1 MVDQLQ
7 HATEALRKAL
17 VQVERLKRT
26 NRALLER
33 SSEPIAIVGMSCR
46 FPGGV
51 DSPES
56 LWQMVAD
63 GRDVISE
70 FPADRGWDLGALYD
84 PDPDA
89 RHKCYVNTGGF
100 VDGVA
105 DFDPAFFGIA
115 PSEALAMDPQHRMLL
130 ELSWEA
136 LERAGIDPSGLRG
149 SATGVFAGLI
159 VQGYGMLAE
168 EIEGYRLTGMT
179 SSVASGRVSYVL
191 GLEGPAVSV
200 DTACSS
206 SLVAL
211 HMAVQSLR
219 SGECD
224 LALAGGATVNAT
236 PTVFVEFSRHRG
248 LAPDGRCKAY
258 AGAADG
264 VGWSEGGAI
273 LVVERL
279 SDAQRL
285 GHPVLAV
292 VRGSAVNQDGASN
305 GLTAP
310 NGPSQQRVVR
320 AALANA
326 GLAASE
332 VDVVEGHGTGTT
344 LGDPI
349 EAQALLAT
357 YGQDRGSGGPLW
369 LGSVK
374 SNMGHTQAA
383 AGVAGVIKMVQAM
396 RHEMLPA
403 TLHVDEPSPHVDWS
417 AGAVSLLTEAQPW
430 GAERPRRA
438 GVSSFGIS
446 GTNAHVIIEAVP
458 AQPTREAGPAQP
470 VVPWVVSAKSATA
483 LAAQAA
489 RLAEYLRARDEL
501 DVADVGWTLAGRAT
515 FEHRAVVVATDRD
528 RLLAGLDELANDDPA
543 GTILRGTATP
553 AGKTVFVFPGQGSQW
568 LGMGIELLDSA
579 PVFAQQIRACDEAF
593 SEFVDWSLTDVLR
606 GAAGAPGMDRVDV
619 VQPVLFA
626 VMVSLAELWK
636 SVGVNP
642 DAVIGHSQGEIAA
655 AYIAGALSLRDAAR
669 VVTLRSKLLRS
680 LAGPGGMLSIAC
692 STERARELL
701 APYGNRVSIA
711 AVNGRSAVVVSGD
724 VAALDEL
731 VGFCADLELRTRRI
745 DVDYASHS
753 VEVEAIRDDLAEALS
768 GVEPRSS
775 RIAFFSTVT
784 GSRLDTAGLD
794 ADYWY
799 RNIRQ
804 TVQFDQAVRSASEH
818 GYRTFIESS
827 PHPALLAGIEDTAN
841 HQAGRDAEATVIPT
855 LGRDDGGLDRFLTSA
870 ATAFVAGVGVQWRG
884 VLDGA
889 GFVELPTY
897 AFDRRR
903 FWLSGEGVGADA
915 TGLGLGASEHPL
927 LHAVVEL
934 PSSGGVVL
942 TGRLSPSQQGWLT
955 DHAVSGAVVFPGAGF
970 VELAIRAGDEVGC
983 STVDELTLQAPLMLP
998 VKDSGAGSVAVQV
1011 VVGPAAE
1018 TGQRVVSIFS
1028 RPDTGSGWVCHAE
1041 GTLST
1046 GAVEPGADLSAWPP
1060 VGAVAVDAA
1069 DGYEQL
1075 AARGYG
1081 YGPAFR
1087 GLTAAWVRGDEVF
1100 AEVRLPDA
1108 AGSVNGYGVHPALL
1122 DAAMHALVI
1131 GHQIADHT
1139 DEVVLPFSWQ
1149 GVSLHAAGASA
1160 VRARI
1165 APAGTSAVSIEL
1177 ADGLGLPVLSVR
1189 AMVARSV
1196 SERQLRAAVSAS
1208 GPDRLFEV
1216 EWSPATAGTADT
1228 PAHEVF
1234 ESLAA
1239 EEDPVTGSYRR
1250 THEALAAVQSW
1261 LAAHDSGVLV
1271 VATRGAVGLAGEDV
1285 PDLAGAAV
1293 WGLVR
1298 SAQTEHPGRIVL
1310 VDSDAA
1316 LDNSAIATV
1325 LAVGEPQVLLRD
1337 GTAHTARVRGS
1348 RAVDG
1353 IMTPPESGPWRLG
1366 ISSAGTFENLQLE
1379 PVPNADAPLE
1389 PGQVRVALRAIAT
1402 NFRDVMITLGMFT
1415 HEALLGGE
1423 GAGVVVEVGPGVTE
1437 FEVGDSVYG
1446 FFPDGSGTLV
1456 PGDVRLLQHKPAD
1469 WSYAEA
1475 AGISAVFTTAYM
1487 AFIHLAEVRPGQRV
1501 LVHAA
1506 AGGVGMAAVQ
1516 LARHLGLEVFAT
1528 ASRGKWDTLR
1538 AMGFDD
1544 DHISDSRSLDF
1555 EDKFRSITA
1564 GRGFDVVLDS
1574 LAGDFV
1580 DASLRLVAPGGIFL
1594 EMGKTD
1600 IRDPGAVAQE
1610 YPSVRYRAF
1619 DLFEPGRPRMHQWML
1634 ELAGLFD
1641 AGVLKPLPVTTFDVR
1656 RGRAALRYLSQARHI
1671 GKVVMTLPS
1680 GPGPG
1685 RLASGTV
1692 LITGGT
1698 GMAGSTLARHLV
1710 AHHGVEDLALLSR
1723 RGPDAPGA
1731 AELISELEAAG
1742 ARARVIA
1749 CDAADRPALAA
1760 VITELAATRPLS
1772 GVIHAAGVLDDAMV
1786 TSLTPERVDAVLAA
1800 KIDAAWNLHELTR
1813 DLNLS
1818 AFVMFSS
1825 MAGLVGSSGQ
1835 GNYGAANSFLDGLAA
1850 HRRAHGLPAISLGWG
1865 LWDQASAMTGGLD
1878 AADRARLGRDGILA
1892 LSSDEAMELFD
1903 TALIV
1908 DQPFLAPARID
1919 LGALRAHAVAVPPM
1933 FADLV
1938 NAPTRR
1944 RVDDS
1949 LAAAKSKSALAHRL
1963 EGLSEAEQHAVLLD
1977 LVRSHIATVLGNTSA
1992 EAIDPDKAFQEL
2004 GFDSLTAVEMRNR
2017 LKTATGLSLSPTL
2030 IFDYPTP
2037 NGLAGYIRAELAGA
2051 PQEIK
2056 HAPVARA
2063 TEDDPIVIV
2072 GMSCRY
2078 PGGVNSPED
2087 LWQMLTEG
2095 RDVLSE
2101 FPTDRGW
2108 DLAGVY
2114 NPDPDVPG
2122 TCYTRTG
2129 GFVDGV
2135 ADFDPAFFGIAPS
2148 EALAMDPQQRMFLE
2162 LSWEALERAGIEPG
2176 ALRGSATGMF
2186 AGVYTQGYGIDAAP
2200 TAEGFRLTG
2209 QSSSVASG
2217 RVSYVLGLEGPAV
2230 SVDTACSSS
2239 LVALHMAVQS
2249 LRSGECDLALAGG
2262 VTVNATPDIFVE
2274 FSRMRGLSVDGR
2286 CKAYAGA
2293 ADGTGFSEGGGMLV
2307 VERLSDAQRLGHPVL
2322 AVVRG
2327 SAVNQDG
2334 ASNGLTAPNGPSQ
2347 QRVVRA
2353 ALANAGLAASEVDVV
2368 EGHGTGTTLGDPIEA
2383 QALLA
2388 TYGQDRGSGGPLW
2401 LGSVKS
2407 NMGHTQA
2414 AAGVAGVIKMVQ
2426 AMRHEMLPATLH
2438 VDEPSPHVD
2447 WSAGAVSLL
2456 TEAQPWGAERPRRA
2470 GVSSFGIS
2478 GTNAHVIIEAV
2489 PSETRPSPVQVT
2501 ERPAV
2506 PVLPWVVSAKSPSAL
2521 KSQAARLATHLRDQP
2536 DLDVADVA
2544 WTLAG
2549 RSTFEQRAVIVGD
2562 DRDRL
2567 LAGLDEL
2574 AADELAPSIVRGTA
2588 APGGKTV
2595 FVFPGQG
2602 SQLLGMGRGLHGA
2615 YPIFAEA
2622 FDAVLAE
2629 LDQHLL
2635 RPLRDVMWGNDES
2648 LLNTTEFAQ
2657 PALFAVE
2664 VALFRLLESWG
2675 IHPDFVMG
2683 HSIGELSAAHAAGVL
2698 SLKNAAVL
2706 VAARGRFMQALPAG
2720 GAMIAVQATEDE
2732 VRPLLVSSEEAGVGI
2747 AAVNGPASVVISG
2760 AEGAVTAIAD
2770 RLRADGRRV
2779 HQLAVSHAFHSPLMD
2794 AMIDE
2799 FGTVAAG
2806 LTVGKPTIPI
2816 VSNVTGQ
2823 LAADDFGTAA
2833 YWKRHVRDAVRFADS
2848 VRFVHAAGGNRFLEV
2863 GPSSGLTASIEETLA
2878 DNAVAEISAMSALRK
2893 DRPEPV
2899 ALVNT
2904 VAQGFVAGM
2913 AVDWRGA
2920 IGAANLVELPT
2931 YAFDRRRFWLA
2942 RDDAPADAVG
2952 LGLAPGEHALLG
2964 AVVEL
2969 PASGGVVLTG
2979 RLSPGTQG
2987 WLSDHAVGGVVLF
3000 PGAGFVELAIRA
3012 GDEVGCGI
3020 VDELNLAA
3028 PLVLPAGT
3036 SVAVQVVVG
3045 GPDDSGARAVSV
3057 FSRGE
3062 AGSGWSLHAEGVLRA
3077 GSVQPGTDL
3086 SAWPPVGA
3094 VPVEV
3099 GDGYDQ
3105 LAERGYG
3112 YGPAFR
3118 GLTSMWRRGDEI
3130 FAEVTLPSDAGVS
3143 VTGFGVHPVMLDAAL
3158 HAVIL
3163 ASDGDEHAPGS
3174 ILVPFSW
3181 QQVSLHAAGAAAVRA
3196 RIARV
3201 SPSAVSIELA
3211 DGLGLPVLSVASM
3224 VARPVTDQQLL
3235 AAVSNAG
3242 PDRLFELIWSAQP
3255 SSAVQPVSVSAWGTP
3270 ASGETQEG
3278 EAERSVV
3285 LFESQPVP
3293 GDVITEVYAATRA
3306 VLPVLQSWLSRD
3318 GAGTLIV
3325 ATRGAMTLP
3334 GEDVTDLA
3342 GAAVWGLVRS
3352 AQTEHPGRIV
3362 LVDTD
3367 APLDPDAIAAV
3378 LAVGEPQA
3386 LLRNGMVHTARVLGS
3401 RAVGALLTPPE
3412 DGPWRLGMSSY
3423 GTIENLRIERIPD
3436 ADAPLGPGQVRV
3448 ALSAI
3453 AANFRDVMIALG
3465 LYPDPDAIMGIE
3477 AAGVITE
3484 TALQNGRFAV
3494 GDRVMGLFPDG
3505 TGTIARTDER
3515 LLVKVP
3521 AGWSH
3526 TAAATA
3532 SVVFATARYALV
3544 DLAAAK
3550 PGQRMLVHAAAGGVG
3565 MAAVQLARQIGLEVF
3580 ATASRGKWDTLRAMG
3595 FDDDHIAD
3603 SRSLEFE
3610 DKFRA
3615 VTGRTGVAG
3624 MDIVLDSLS
3633 GDFVD
3638 ASLRLV
3644 APGGVFLEMGKT
3656 DIRDPQVV
3664 ARDHSGVRYRAFDLF
3679 EAGPD
3684 RIAQMLDELAAM
3696 FAEDVLRPLPVT
3708 RFDVRRAPAA
3718 LRYLSQARHV
3728 GKVVMT
3734 MPDAWTTGTVLIT
3747 GATGMAGSAVA
3758 RHVVTRHGA
3767 RNVVLVSRR
3776 GLDAPGAAE
3785 LVAELTAAG
3794 AHAEAVA
3801 CDAADREALAKV
3813 IADIP
3818 MQRPLTGVIHAAGV
3832 LDDAVVTSL
3841 NPERMGAV
3849 LRSKVDAAWNLHDL
3863 TRDLDVSAF
3872 VMFSSIAGLAGAS
3885 GQANYAAGN
3894 SFLDG
3899 LAAHRRA
3906 HGLPAISLGWGLWDQ
3921 ASAMTGALGA
3931 ADLARFGR
3939 DGIVAMSSGEALE
3952 LMDTALIVDEPFMLP
3967 AHIDLAALRVKFDS
3981 GTLPP
3986 MFVDLINAP
3995 TRRQVDDSLAAAKSK
4010 SALLQRLEGLPED
4023 EQQAILLD
4031 LVRSHIATVL
4041 GSSSPEAIHPD
4052 RAFQEL
4058 GFDSLTA
4065 VEMRNRLK
4073 AATGLALSPTLI
4085 FDYPN
4090 SAALAGY
4097 MHRELLGASEHTT
4110 AAPAPGE
4117 AEIQRVVGSI
4127 PVKRLRQAGV
4137 LELLLALA
4145 DESSGNGQA
4154 AAPATTEKNIA
4165 DMDLDDLVNAALLD
4179 DDDE

>member
-33 SSEPIAIVGMSCR
+33 ASEPIAIVGMSCR
-46 FPGGV
+46 FPGGI
-51 DSPES
+51 DSPEG
-56 LWQMVAD
+56 LWEMVAD
-63 GRDVISE
+63 GRDVISD
-70 FPADRGWDLGALYD
+70 FPTDRGWDLAGLFD

-115 PSEALAMDPQHRMLL
+115 PTEALAMDPQHRMLL

-136 LERAGIDPSGLRG
+136 LERAGIDPTGLRG

-264 VGWSEGGAI
+264 VGWSEGGAM

-279 SDAQRL
+279 SDARRL

-320 AALANA
+320 AALDNA
-326 GLAASE
+326 GLSPAE

-357 YGQDRGSGGPLW
+357 YGQDRAEPLW

-396 RHEMLPA
+396 RHDTLPA
-403 TLHVDEPSPHVDWS
+403 TLHVDQPSPHVDWS
-417 AGAVSLLTEAQPW
+417 AGSVSPLTEPRAW
-430 GAERPRRA
+430 KADGHVRRA

-446 GTNAHVIIEAVP
+446 GTNAHVIVEDAP
-458 AQPTREAGPAQP
+458 ESPPREPHSAPP
-470 VVPWVVSAKSATA
+470 VVPWVVSAKSASA
-483 LAAQAA
+483 LGSQAA
-489 RLAEYLRARDEL
+489 RLAAHLRAHDEL
-501 DVADVGWTLAGRAT
+501 TAADVGWTLAGRSA
-515 FEHRAVVVATDRD
+515 FEHRAVVVAGDRD
-528 RLLAGLDELANDDPA
+528 RLLAGLDELASGEPVSVVQGVA
-543 GTILRGTATP
+543 AP

-568 LGMGIELLDSA
+568 LGMGVELLESVPA
-579 PVFAQQIRACDEAF
+579 FAQQIGACEEAF
-593 SEFVDWSLTDVLR
+593 AEFVDWSLTDVLR
-606 GAAGAPGMDRVDV
+606 GAPGAPGLDRVDV

-636 SVGVNP
+636 SVGVRP

-655 AYIAGALSLRDAAR
+655 AYVAGALSLRDAAK
-669 VVTLRSKLLRS
+669 VVTLRSALLRS

-711 AVNGRSAVVVSGD
+711 AVNGPSAVVVSGEVD
-724 VAALDEL
+724 ALDEL
-731 VGFCADLELRTRRI
+731 VGFCADLDLRTRRI

-753 VEVEAIRDDLAEALS
+753 VEVEAIRGELTDVLD
-768 GVEPRSS
+768 GIEPRST
-775 RIAFFSTVT
+775 RTAFFSTVT
-784 GSRLDTAGLD
+784 GNRLDTSGLD
-794 ADYWY
+794 AEYWY

-804 TVQFDQAVRSASEH
+804 TVQFDQAVRTACEH
-818 GYRTFIESS
+818 GYRTFVESS
-827 PHPALLAGIEDTAN
+827 PHPALIAGIEATAGDCAA
-841 HQAGRDAEATVIPT
+841 HDPAAIVVPT
-855 LGRDDGGLDRFLTSA
+855 LGRNDGGLERFLTSA
-870 ATAFVAGVGVQWRG
+870 AEAYVAGVSVDWRG
-884 VLDGA
+884 VLEGGA
-889 GFVELPTY
+889 FVELPTY

-903 FWLSGEGVGADA
+903 FWLSGEGVAADA
-915 TGLGLGASEHPL
+915 AGLGLGISEHPL
-927 LHAVVEL
+927 LNAVVEL
-934 PSSGGVVL
+934 PASGGVVL
-942 TGRLSPSQQGWLT
+942 TGRLSTRLQGWLA
-955 DHAVSGAVVFPGAGF
+955 DHAVSGAVVFPGTGF

-983 STVDELTLQAPLMLP
+983 STVDELTLQAPLMLTAA
-998 VKDSGAGSVAVQV
+998 DSVAVQV
-1011 VVGPAAE
+1011 VVGASE
-1018 TGQRVVSIFS
+1018 ESGSRSVSVFS
-1028 RPDTGSGWVCHAE
+1028 RADAGWVCHAE
-1041 GTLST
+1041 GILST
-1046 GAVEPGADLSAWPP
+1046 GSVEPAADLSAWPP
-1060 VGAVAVDAA
+1060 TGAVAVDAA
-1069 DGYEQL
+1069 DGYERL

-1087 GLTAAWVRGDEVF
+1087 GLTSVWARGDEVF
-1100 AEVRLPDA
+1100 AEVRLPES
-1108 AGSVNGYGVHPALL
+1108 AGGVGGFGIHPALL
-1122 DAAMHALVI
+1122 DAAMHAMIVAN
-1131 GHQIADHT
+1131 GTST
-1139 DEVVLPFSWQ
+1139 DATEVVLPFAWQ
-1149 GVSLHAAGASA
+1149 GVSLHAAGATA

-1165 APAGTSAVSIEL
+1165 APAGGSSRAVSIEL
-1177 ADGLGLPVLSVR
+1177 ADGLGLPVLSVA
-1189 AMVARSV
+1189 AMVARPV
-1196 SERQLRAAVSAS
+1196 SEQQLRAAVSGA
-1208 GPDRLFEV
+1208 GADRLFEV
-1216 EWSPATAGTADT
+1216 VWSKATPTPKPAGPPPSYRLLESHDT
-1228 PAHEVF
+1228 GQ
-1234 ESLAA
+1234 
-1239 EEDPVTGSYRR
+1239 DPVTETYQR

-1261 LAAHDSGVLV
+1261 LTADDPSVLI
-1271 VATRGAVGLAGEDV
+1271 VATRGAMALAGEDV
-1285 PDLAGAAV
+1285 TDLAGAAV

-1310 VDSDAA
+1310 LDSDAPF
-1316 LDNSAIATV
+1316 DDSAVAAV
-1325 LAVGEPQVLLRD
+1325 LATGEPQVLLR
-1337 GTAHTARVRGS
+1337 GGEIHTARVRGS

-1353 IMTPPESGPWRLG
+1353 IMSPPAEGPWRLG

-1379 PVPNADAPLE
+1379 PVPNAGAPLE
-1389 PGQVRVALRAIAT
+1389 PGQVRVELRAIAA

-1415 HEALLGGE
+1415 HDALLGGE

-1437 FEVGDSVYG
+1437 FAVGDSVYG

-1456 PGDVRLLQHKPAD
+1456 AGDVRLLVPMPAG
-1469 WSYAEA
+1469 WSYPEA
-1475 AGISAVFTTAYM
+1475 AAISAVFTTAYM
-1487 AFIHLAEVRPGQRV
+1487 AFVHLAEVRPGQRV
-1501 LVHAA
+1501 LIHAA

-1516 LARHLGLEVFAT
+1516 LARHLGLEVFGT

-1538 AMGFDD
+1538 AMGLDD
-1544 DHISDSRSLDF
+1544 DHIADSRSLDF
-1555 EDKFRSITA
+1555 EDKFRAVT
-1564 GRGFDVVLDS
+1564 GGGGFDVVLDS

-1600 IRDPGAVAQE
+1600 IRDPGAVARE
-1610 YPSVRYRAF
+1610 HPGVRYRAF

-1634 ELAGLFD
+1634 DLAGLFD
-1641 AGVLKPLPVTTFDVR
+1641 AGVLNPLPVTTFDIR
-1656 RGRAALRYLSQARHI
+1656 RARSALRYLSQARHI

-1680 GPGPG
+1680 A
-1685 RLASGTV
+1685 LASGTV

-1698 GMAGSTLARHLV
+1698 GMAGATLARHLV
-1710 AHHGVEDLALLSR
+1710 AHHGVRDLVLLSR
-1723 RGPDAPGA
+1723 RGPHAAGA
-1731 AELISELEAAG
+1731 DELVAELEASG
-1742 ARARVIA
+1742 ARVRAVA
-1749 CDAADRPALAA
+1749 CDAADRAALAA
-1760 VITELAATRPLS
+1760 VLS
-1772 GVIHAAGVLDDAMV
+1772 GIAERGALSAVVHAAGVLDDAVV
-1786 TSLTPERVDAVLAA
+1786 TSLTPERVDQALRA
-1800 KIDAAWNLHELTR
+1800 KVDVAWNLHELTR
-1813 DLNLS
+1813 DLKLS

-1825 MAGLVGSSGQ
+1825 MAGLVGSAGQ
-1835 GNYGAANSFLDGLAA
+1835 GNYGAANTFLDALAA
-1850 HRRAHGLPAISLGWG
+1850 HRRAHGLPAVSLAWG

-1878 AADRARLGRDGILA
+1878 AADLARLGRDGILA
-1892 LSSDEAMELFD
+1892 LSSAEAMELFD

-1908 DQPFLAPARID
+1908 DEPVIAPARID
-1919 LGALRAHAVAVPPM
+1919 LGALRAHAAAIPPM

-1938 NAPTRR
+1938 TAPARR

-1963 EGLSEAEQHAVLLD
+1963 HGLPEAEQHAVLLD
-1977 LVRSHIATVLGNTSA
+1977 LVRSHIATVLGNSNVET
-1992 EAIDPDKAFQEL
+1992 IDPDKAFQEL

-2017 LKTATGLSLSPTL
+2017 LKTATGLALSPTL
-2030 IFDYPTP
+2030 IFDYPTA
-2037 NGLAGYIRAELAGA
+2037 NALAGYMRTELAGV

-2056 HAPVARA
+2056 QAPVVRS
-2063 TEDDPIVIV
+2063 TQDDPIVIV

-2078 PGGVNSPED
+2078 PGGVACPDD
-2087 LWQMLTEG
+2087 LWDMLTAG
-2095 RDVLSE
+2095 RDVLSD

-2108 DLAGVY
+2108 DLAGLY
-2114 NPDPDVPG
+2114 NPDPDVAG

-2148 EALAMDPQQRMFLE
+2148 EALSMDPQQRMFLE

-2176 ALRGSATGMF
+2176 ALRGSATGVF
-2186 AGVYTQGYGIDAAP
+2186 AGVYTQGYGMGAAP
-2200 TAEGFRLTG
+2200 AAEGFRLTG

-2217 RVSYVLGLEGPAV
+2217 RVSYALGLEGPAV

-2274 FSRMRGLSVDGR
+2274 FSRMRGLSADGR
-2286 CKAYAGA
+2286 CKAFAGA

-2353 ALANAGLAASEVDVV
+2353 ALASAGLSPAEVDAV
-2368 EGHGTGTTLGDPIEA
+2368 EGHGTGTMLGDPIEA

-2388 TYGQDRGSGGPLW
+2388 TYGQGRAEPLW
-2401 LGSVKS
+2401 LGSIKS

-2414 AAGVAGVIKMVQ
+2414 AAGVAGVIKMVL
-2426 AMRHEMLPATLH
+2426 AMRHGLLPATLH

-2456 TEAQPWGAERPRRA
+2456 TEPRAWPGDRPRRA

-2478 GTNAHVIIEAV
+2478 GTNAHVIIEAAPV
-2489 PSETRPSPVQVT
+2489 EAPAAGDRPTPPVV
-2501 ERPAV
+2501 
-2506 PVLPWVVSAKSPSAL
+2506 PWVVSAKSLPALSAH
-2521 KSQAARLATHLRDQP
+2521 AARLAGHLRRHDE
-2536 DLDVADVA
+2536 LDIADVA
-2544 WTLAG
+2544 WSLAG
-2549 RSTFEQRAVIVGD
+2549 RSNFEHRAVVVGG
-2562 DRDRL
+2562 DRERL
-2567 LAGLDEL
+2567 LTGLDEV
-2574 AADELAPSIVRGTA
+2574 AVGEPVSVVAGTA

-2602 SQLLGMGRGLHGA
+2602 SQTLGMGSQLHAA
-2615 YPIFAEA
+2615 YPVFAEA
-2622 FDAVLAE
+2622 FDTVVGE

-2635 RPLRDVMWGNDES
+2635 RPLRDVMWGDDES
-2648 LLNTTEFAQ
+2648 LLHTTEFAQ

-2675 IHPDFVMG
+2675 VRPDFVMG
-2683 HSIGELSAAHAAGVL
+2683 HSIGELSAAHVAGVL
-2698 SLKNAAVL
+2698 SLEHAAVL
-2706 VAARGRFMQALPAG
+2706 VAARGRFMQSLPAG
-2720 GAMIAVQATEDE
+2720 GVMVAVEATEDE
-2732 VRPLLVSSEEAGVGI
+2732 VRPLLGPAEQ
-2747 AAVNGPASVVISG
+2747 AAVGVAAINGPASVVISG
-2760 AEGAVTAIAD
+2760 AEDAVAAVAD
-2770 RLRADGRRV
+2770 RFRADGRRV
-2779 HQLAVSHAFHSPLMD
+2779 HRLSVSHAFHSPLMD
-2794 AMIDE
+2794 PMLDE

-2806 LTVGKPTIPI
+2806 LAVGKPTIPI

-2823 LAADDFGTAA
+2823 PAGDDFASVG
-2833 YWKRHVRDAVRFADS
+2833 YWKRHVREAVRFADS
-2848 VRFVHAAGGNRFLEV
+2848 VRFVHSAGGNRFLEV
-2863 GPSSGLTASIEETLA
+2863 GPGSGLTASIEELLA
-2878 DNAVAEISAMSALRK
+2878 DAPVVTMSALRK
-2893 DRPEPV
+2893 DREEP
-2899 ALVNT
+2899 ATLVNA

-2913 AVDWRGA
+2913 NVDWRGPL
-2920 IGAANLVELPT
+2920 GAANFVELPT
-2931 YAFDRRRFWLA
+2931 YAFERRRFWLSG
-2942 RDDAPADAVG
+2942 DGAPADAEG
-2952 LGLAPGEHALLG
+2952 LGLAAGEHALLG

-2979 RLSPGTQG
+2979 RLSPSAQG
-2987 WLSDHAVGGVVLF
+2987 WLTDHAVGGVVLF
-3000 PGAGFVELAIRA
+3000 PGAGFVELAVRA

-3028 PLVLPAGT
+3028 PLVLPEGG
-3036 SVAVQVVVG
+3036 SVAVQVMVG
-3045 GPDDSGARAVSV
+3045 GADDSGARSVSV
-3057 FSRGE
+3057 FSRAE
-3062 AGSGWSLHAEGVLRA
+3062 AGAAWLLHAEGVLRA
-3077 GSVQPGTDL
+3077 GSVQPGADL
-3086 SAWPPVGA
+3086 SAWPPAGA
-3094 VPVEV
+3094 TPVDV
-3099 GDGYDQ
+3099 GDGYER

-3118 GLTSMWRRGDEI
+3118 GLTSMWRRGDEV
-3130 FAEVTLPSDAGVS
+3130 FAEVSLPADAGVS
-3143 VTGFGVHPVMLDAAL
+3143 VSGFGVHPAMLDAAL

-3163 ASDGDEHAPGS
+3163 ASEGDEIAEGS
-3174 ILVPFSW
+3174 MLVPFSW
-3181 QQVSLHAAGAAAVRA
+3181 QQVSLHAAGATGVRA
-3196 RIARV
+3196 RILPV
-3201 SPSAVSIELA
+3201 GESAVSIELA

-3224 VARPVTDQQLL
+3224 VARPVTDRQLL
-3235 AAVSNAG
+3235 AAVSNSG
-3242 PDRLFELIWSAQP
+3242 PDRLFEVVWSAQP
-3255 SSAVQPVSVSAWGTP
+3255 VTAVESVSLSAWGATEP
-3270 ASGETQEG
+3270 DGAEG
-3278 EAERSVV
+3278 DRSAV
-3285 LFESQPVP
+3285 LFECEPVA
-3293 GDVITEVYAATRA
+3293 GDVVTEVHAATRA
-3306 VLPVLQSWLSRD
+3306 VLPVLQSWLARD
-3318 GAGTLIV
+3318 GAGTLV
-3325 ATRGAMTLP
+3325 VSTRGAMALP

-3367 APLDPDAIAAV
+3367 APLDADAVASV
-3378 LAVGEPQA
+3378 LAVGEPQV
-3386 LLRNGMVHTARVLGS
+3386 LLRNGTVYTARVLGS
-3401 RAVGALLTPPE
+3401 RAVGTLLVPP
-3412 DGPWRLGMSSY
+3412 DGGAWRLGMSSH

-3465 LYPDPDAIMGIE
+3465 LYPDPDAVMGIE
-3477 AAGVITE
+3477 ASGVVVE
-3484 TALQNGRFAV
+3484 TVSADGRFAV

-3505 TGTIARTDER
+3505 TGTVAVTDHR

-3544 DLAAAK
+3544 DLAGVTA
-3550 PGQRMLVHAAAGGVG
+3550 GQRVLVHAAAGGVG
-3565 MAAVQLARQIGLEVF
+3565 MAAVQLARHLGLEVF

-3615 VTGRTGVAG
+3615 VTGGRGV
-3624 MDIVLDSLS
+3624 DLVLDSLS

-3644 APGGVFLEMGKT
+3644 APGGMFLEMGKT
-3656 DIRDPQVV
+3656 DIRDPETV
-3664 ARDHSGVRYRAFDLF
+3664 ARDHAGVRYRAFDLF

-3684 RIAQMLDELAAM
+3684 RIAEMLDELAAL
-3696 FAEDVLRPLPVT
+3696 FADDVLRPLPVT
-3708 RFDVRRAPAA
+3708 RFDIRRAPAA

-3734 MPDAWTTGTVLIT
+3734 LPDAWVAGTVLIT
-3747 GATGMAGSAVA
+3747 GATGMAGSALA
-3758 RHVVTRHGA
+3758 RHVVSRHGA
-3767 RNVVLVSRR
+3767 RDLVLVSRR

-3785 LVAELTAAG
+3785 LVSELSASG
-3794 AHAEAVA
+3794 ARVKVVA

-3813 IADIP
+3813 LADIP
-3818 MQRPLTGVIHAAGV
+3818 VQRPLSGVIHAAGV
-3832 LDDAVVTSL
+3832 LDDAVISSL
-3841 NPERMGAV
+3841 TPERIDAV
-3849 LRSKVDAAWNLHDL
+3849 LRAKVDAAWNLHEL
-3863 TRDLDVSAF
+3863 TRDTDVAAF
-3872 VMFSSIAGLAGAS
+3872 VLFSSMAGLAGAS
-3885 GQANYAAGN
+3885 GQANYAAAN

-3899 LAAHRRA
+3899 LAVRRRRQ
-3906 HGLPAISLGWGLWDQ
+3906 GLPAISLGWGLWDA

-3931 ADLARFGR
+3931 ADRARFGR
-3939 DGIVAMSSGEALE
+3939 DGIVAMSSDEALS

-4023 EQQAILLD
+4023 EQQAVLLD
-4031 LVRSHIATVL
+4031 LVRSNIATVL
-4041 GSSSPEAIHPD
+4041 GNSSPEAIHPD

-4073 AATGLALSPTLI
+4073 SATGLPLSPTLI

-4097 MHRELLGASEHTT
+4097 MYSELIGSSQERV
-4110 AAPAPGE
+4110 AAAAPGE

-4137 LELLLALA
+4137 LDLLLALA
-4145 DESSGNGQA
+4145 DESDSGGPA
-4154 AAPATTEKNIA
+4154 STAATTETDIA
-4165 DMDLDDLVNAALLD
+4165 GMDLDALVNAALRD